1 MNLNEYI
8 YGVQCGDTDCYSCAT
23 QRYNCDELT
32 RKDNLEDGD
41 VGGPAYPNVE
51 KS

>member
-1 MNLNEYI
+1 MEYI
-8 YGVQCGDTDCYSCAT
+8 YGVHCGDENCYACGT
-23 QRYNCDELT
+23 QRYNCDELD

-41 VGGPAYPNVE
+41 VGGPAYPNVS

>member
-8 YGVQCGDTDCYSCAT
+8 YGVQCGEGNCYACAT
-23 QRYNCDELT
+23 QRYNCDELD

-41 VGGPAYPNVE
+41 VGGPAYPNVS